1 MDISQRQQRVG
12 AIWGVLAFAAG
23 IAAAWWVVG
32 AGGSTDRFQHAVWL
46 YLSSHYKSI
55 GPIGA
60 EVVWQSYPRLGLVT
74 GGDRGRIWYLI
85 PVLMVALA
93 AVGANISLG
102 HTRNWKYMGENGAMV
117 LLGYLPAALIGVV
130 WSDAAPSLGWF
141 IILVVGAFLAL
152 AVGSSAVGSATRGTP
167 VLGVT
172 SLWGLV
178 GIGLVLLLGG
188 YLVIRL
194 LLPVAAVAGIGVAVG
209 TGVVYLARTQI

>member
-23 IAAAWWVVG
+23 VATAWWVVG
-32 AGGSTDRFQHAVWL
+32 DGGSTDRFQHAVWL
-46 YLSSHYKSI
+46 YLSAHYKSI

-60 EVVWQSYPRLGLVT
+60 DVIWQSYPRLGLVT
-74 GGDRGRIWYLI
+74 DGNQGRIWYVI
-85 PVLMVALA
+85 PVLTVALA
-93 AVGANISLG
+93 GGGVNISLG
-102 HTRNWKYMGENGAMV
+102 HTRNWKYMVENGAMV
-117 LLGYLPAALIGVV
+117 LIGYLPAALIGVV

-152 AVGSSAVGSATRGTP
+152 AVGSSAVGSATQGTP

-172 SLWGLV
+172 SLWGLA
-178 GIGLVLLLGG
+178 GIGVILLLGG

-194 LLPVAAVAGIGVAVG
+194 LLPVAAFAAIGIAVG